1 MTAQKKKLFFFALAA
16 PLLAGCAQQDAAA
29 LVTISGP
36 FNIPAAADKLHI
48 EILDGSTP
56 VTHKDWCFQSPGC
69 DALPQGTALSGT
81 FTLVQSGASHPHVKI
96 NAILYKGA
104 AVVGAGVATADFAS
118 GRTVEVTLAL
128 TSP

>member
-1 MTAQKKKLFFFALAA
+1 VTAQKKKLFFFALAA
-16 PLLAGCAQQDAAA
+16 LPLLARCAQQDAAA

-48 EILDGSTP
+48 ESI
-56 VTHKDWCFQSPGC
+56 
-69 DALPQGTALSGT
+69 
-81 FTLVQSGASHPHVKI
+81 
-96 NAILYKGA
+96 AILYEGA
-104 AVVGAGVATADFAS
+104 AVVGTGETTADFAS